1 MNCSGQTAISEKK
14 RDMHSIVHKLR
25 ATFLSA
31 VLCVYSVGCAI
42 PRAVMKGTGAEGV
55 VLDQHDEPVPNAP
68 MQASWYWFPPIPP
81 LWVLMFF
88 CQPSFEKKF
97 RADEQGQ
104 WRFYKRGVSVMGV
117 SVRVLVPSGYEA
129 KGGGR
134 ISTGP
139 VEDPRDS
146 LTNVVFRLWKVEGVE
161 QERIAPKR

>member
-117 SVRVLVPSGYEA
+117 LVRVLVPSGYEA
-129 KGGGR
+129 KGGGGLAQDLLKTR
-134 ISTGP
+134 AI
-139 VEDPRDS
+139 R
-146 LTNVVFRLWKVEGVE
+146 
-161 QERIAPKR
+161 